1 MRINSLFCGENSRIS
16 EFKTTLPFNH
26 MSGLVCH
33 PDNMS
38 NDVSRIG
45 IASQD
50 EREHVAGYSVHKVT
64 ILNLPETAQTSGLH
78 EASMKS
84 PSVTFGMS
92 FGGETKE
99 STCEKSPVPIYP
111 WVNADGSINKV
122 VFDGLVRR
130 VLGTVMQNPG
140 IPEDEIIN
148 LMDVLNPQSCR
159 KLLELMRLDGY
170 VKVREMMQTK
180 FTGPPSLLNSLLITG
195 PKKQE
200 LISRKH
206 LFANSKGLFT
216 L

>member
-1 MRINSLFCGENSRIS
+1 MEEGKTSDDNLQRPLPVNYLEKAVGEHR
-16 EFKTTLPFNH
+16 
-26 MSGLVCH
+26 
-33 PDNMS
+33 S

-45 IASQD
+45 IASQN
-50 EREHVAGYSVHKVT
+50 EREHVAGNSVHKVT

-78 EASMKS
+78 EATMKS

-140 IPEDEIIN
+140 IPEVKKMLLPFPHNYIIFIN
-148 LMDVLNPQSCR
+148 
-159 KLLELMRLDGY
+159 Y
-170 VKVREMMQTK
+170 
-180 FTGPPSLLNSLLITG
+180 
-195 PKKQE
+195 
-200 LISRKH
+200 
-206 LFANSKGLFT
+206 
-216 L
+216 